1 MRLGGQRGF
10 VSLVQMPELMLRPA
24 EAADGVVIARIQLAA
39 WRATYGDLNPAMVD
53 GLDLERT
60 ADNWAQTANCATHR
74 LQLVQCDGT
83 TVGYAFS
90 GPADGEADSV
100 GELDAVYLLPSAQG
114 LGAGRLL
121 VEDAL
126 TGLAEAGFAE
136 CLLWVAEQNAHAR
149 GFTSTSA
156 SVPTAAGTSGVD
168 FRSSATAGCYQL
180 RRPDGGRAQVG
191 SCFNTSATGASY
203 INKLFVDVSGTSHW
217 SSPSSRAARP
227 LRCAA
232 HPIPPRAGQGCA
244 SPGWRPP
251 PLDSHRGER
260 ARAFTPLPPAPRA
273 PRRARRRLGAVATR
287 PAREGR
293 RTRAGRGGADEGR
306 ARRPAAPA

>member
-60 ADNWAQTANCATHR
+60 ADNWAQAANCATHR

-149 GFTSTSA
+149 GFYQHLGFRPDSGRD
-156 SVPTAAGTSGVD
+156 VWRGLPVVRYCRLLPTA
-168 FRSSATAGCYQL
+168 SA
-180 RRPDGGRAQVG
+180 
-191 SCFNTSATGASY
+191 
-203 INKLFVDVSGTSHW
+203 
-217 SSPSSRAARP
+217 
-227 LRCAA
+227 
-232 HPIPPRAGQGCA
+232 
-244 SPGWRPP
+244 
-251 PLDSHRGER
+251 
-260 ARAFTPLPPAPRA
+260 
-273 PRRARRRLGAVATR
+273 
-287 PAREGR
+287 
-293 RTRAGRGGADEGR
+293 
-306 ARRPAAPA
+306 